1 MPPAIPVDLS
11 HLPPMKDLTT
21 TNITPNV
28 ILINNQCPSPRG
40 RYIFERLVTHLHD
53 FARETRLS
61 TAEWMLGLDFL
72 TSVGQASS
80 DLRREMILLS
90 DTLGLSALVDAIDH
104 PRTKESTEG
113 TVLGPFHTHDA
124 LEVENG
130 AAVHTDPLGEA
141 LFVLGTVRGTDGRAI
156 EGCRIDVWEGDSQ
169 GNYDVQYPD
178 RNGPDGRGI
187 LYSDKQGAFWFRC
200 VKPVSYPI
208 PLDGP
213 VAEMLRYLGRHPN
226 RPGHVHFF
234 LRKDGYDPLI
244 TALYPRGD
252 PHEASD
258 PVFGV
263 KESLIVD
270 YTTVDAEMAKKY
282 GVKEGIAAITYDFVL
297 VTEEET
303 KQLRKQEALQAI
315 KQMGRS
321 LEGFEGLPV
330 LDVD

>member
-1 MPPAIPVDLS
+1 MPQAVPVDLS
-11 HLPPMKDLTT
+11 HLPPIKDLTT
-21 TNITPNV
+21 DNITENV
-28 ILINNQCPSPRG
+28 VLINNQCPDPRA
-40 RYIFERLVTHLHD
+40 RYVFERLIWHMHE

-61 TAEWMLGLDFL
+61 TDEWMKGLDFL
-72 TSVGQASS
+72 TDVGQAST

-124 LEVENG
+124 KVVENG
-130 AAVHTDPLGEA
+130 HAMHTDPDGEP
-141 LFVLGTVRGTDGRAI
+141 LLVVCTVKDTEGRSV
-156 EGCRIDVWEGDSQ
+156 EGCQIDVWEGDSH
-169 GNYDVQYPD
+169 GNYDVQYEN
-178 RNGPDGRGI
+178 RSGPDGRGI
-187 LYSDKQGAFWFRC
+187 LFSDEKGVFWFKA

-213 VAEMLRYLGRHPN
+213 VAAMLRFLNRHPN

-234 LRKDGYDPLI
+234 LRKKGFDPLI

-252 PHEASD
+252 PHESSD

-263 KESLIVD
+263 KSSLVVD
-270 YTTVDAEMAKKY
+270 YTSADATMAKTY
-282 GVKEGIAAITYDFVL
+282 NVKEGTAVLSYDFVL
-297 VTEEET
+297 ITEEAT
-303 KQLRKQEALQAI
+303 LKLRKEKALEAI
-315 KQMGRS
+315 KKMGKP
-321 LEGFEGLPV
+321 LEGFKGLPV